1 MIMEYQKMIN
11 SLDDTTN
18 QSSKFKTRNR
28 VEIINES
35 RGSYCVNSDIKFK
48 TSMKRLNLYDY
59 SDTCIH
65 VKGNITVPNTAGAVD
80 AVNNTNKK
88 SNILK
93 LCSSY

>member
-1 MIMEYQKMIN
+1 MEYQKMIN

-35 RGSYCVNSDIKFK
+35 RGSYGVNSDIKFK

-65 VKGNITVPNTAGAVD
+65 VKGNITVPNTARAVD